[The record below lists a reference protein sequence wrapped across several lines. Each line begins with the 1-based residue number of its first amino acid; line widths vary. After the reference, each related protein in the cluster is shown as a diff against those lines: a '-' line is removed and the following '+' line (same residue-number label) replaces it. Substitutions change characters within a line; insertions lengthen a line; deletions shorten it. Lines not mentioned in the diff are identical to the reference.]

1 VQETRLVSNV
11 YYYYLVKRNQNVRF
25 ELKVTVLTVAA
36 IIYIDRIIVQ
46 TVELLIRIKP
56 KQSNILP
63 SS

>member
-1 VQETRLVSNV
+1 MSNV

-56 KQSNILP
+56 KQSNIL
-63 SS
+63 